1 MQLDVLAIEQWSENN
16 HLTLN
21 SAKCKAMVISRKKN
35 PYSQPLYLNGVV
47 LDQVESFKYLGV
59 NISHDL
65 TWSNHIGKISGKA
78 RQTLGQFYGKCDSG
92 SLLKLYISLV
102 RPHLEYA
109 CPVWAPHDIH
119 LIERVQMFGVK
130 IISGEWNAAYHDCLD
145 QFSLVTL
152 ERRRLDLSLCLLY
165 KYVNSMCYFPEG
177 LISKRCNSSYNI
189 RVHCCSNN
197 HLLELTLIF
206 IHSFLTLSLSG
217 TLYCSCALIKLFFL
231 LYNNYRHKHK
241 IAKC

>member
-1 MQLDVLAIEQWSENN
+1 MIL
-16 HLTLN
+16 
-21 SAKCKAMVISRKKN
+21 
-35 PYSQPLYLNGVV
+35 
-47 LDQVESFKYLGV
+47 LGL
-59 NISHDL
+59 III
-65 TWSNHIGKISGKA
+65 IGKICGKA
-78 RQTLGQFYGKCDSG
+78 RQTLGLLYRQFYGKCDSG

-109 CPVWAPHDIH
+109 FPVWAPHSHKDIH

-145 QFSLVTL
+145 QFGLVTL

-189 RVHCCSNN
+189 RVKHPL
-197 HLLELTLIF
+197 LLEQPFARTNSHLYY
-206 IHSFLTLSLSG
+206 SFLTLSLLELSCFLYVLAPSLF
-217 TLYCSCALIKLFFL
+217 TLLSSY
-231 LYNNYRHKHK
+231 
-241 IAKC
+241 